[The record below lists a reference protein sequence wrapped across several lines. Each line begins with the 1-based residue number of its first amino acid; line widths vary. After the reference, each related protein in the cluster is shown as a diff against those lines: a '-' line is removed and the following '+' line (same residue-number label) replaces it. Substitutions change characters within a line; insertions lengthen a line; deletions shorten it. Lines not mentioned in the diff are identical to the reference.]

1 MYVASEGTLPSP
13 TDRSCVSRQSQ
24 TTYSWEHITWI
35 PVSHMV
41 PRGPLTMP
49 SVSRKNDT
57 ALSRETSTYENGSE
71 NSQALTPRN
80 HPEAF
85 QRATQRPLDAYL
97 YL

>member
-24 TTYSWEHITWI
+24 TMYSWEHITWI

-41 PRGPLTMP
+41 PHDA

-57 ALSRETSTYENGSE
+57 ALSRETSTYKNGSE

-80 HPEAF
+80 HPEVF